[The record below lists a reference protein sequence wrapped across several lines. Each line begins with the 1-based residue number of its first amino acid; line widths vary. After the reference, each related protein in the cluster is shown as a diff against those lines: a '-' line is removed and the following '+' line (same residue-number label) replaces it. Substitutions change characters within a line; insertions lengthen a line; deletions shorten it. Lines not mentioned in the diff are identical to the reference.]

1 MKVRKEFVK
10 TWYFYYALNQKKN
23 SIQINKAEKGELKST
38 DLIEEVGK
46 KRSTNTAN
54 K

>member
-1 MKVRKEFVK
+1 MVLLLRPES
-10 TWYFYYALNQKKN
+10 KKN